1 MELKISKSQLNNT
14 YAYTLQRA
22 GYKYIVD
29 RNTGKDSFVRVLSGS
44 GYPRFHL
51 YSEENGDNI
60 VLHLH
65 LDQKKPL
72 YKGQPAHSGEY
83 DSEVVKEEM
92 ERLKGLF
99 Q

>member
-1 MELKISKSQLNNT
+1 MELTINKNKLTNT
-14 YAYTLQRA
+14 AAFLLQRA

-29 RNTGKDSFVRVLSGS
+29 RNTGKDSFVKVLGNS
-44 GYPRFHL
+44 GYPRWHL
-51 YSEENGDNI
+51 YLEENGDNI

-92 ERLKGLF
+92 ERLRELF

>member
-1 MELKISKSQLNNT
+1 MRLEISKGQLNNT
-14 YAYTLQRA
+14 YAYILQRA

-29 RNTGKDSFVRVLSGS
+29 RNTGKDSFVRVLGNS

-51 YSEENGDNI
+51 YSEENDDNI

-72 YKGQPAHSGEY
+72 YKGQKAHSGEY
-83 DSEVVKEEM
+83 DGEVVKEEIN
-92 ERLKGLF
+92 RLRGLF